1 MKILFLA
8 RRYSYYRNYDSV
20 IRRLAARGHLL
31 HLAVDRENAE
41 GLPLVERLAAENPG
55 ITYDELPPRAGDD
68 WTWLAGRL
76 RHGIEHLRYQ
86 HPMFD
91 DTPKLRAR
99 SAERTPGGFV
109 RLGEFVRHRAAWARV
124 LIVRLLDWL
133 ERAVPANPDFR
144 ALIERHDPD
153 LVLLT
158 PLIGLGSQQ
167 IDYLRAARALNIP
180 TGLAVWS
187 WDHLSSKAI
196 IREVPDR
203 VFVWNDTQRRE
214 AIEYHDV
221 PEDRIVVTGAQCFD
235 RWFDRRPSRDRHTLC
250 QAIGLT
256 PVRPFVLYVCSAP
269 FLGSPPEAPFVVDW
283 VRRLRES
290 AGSLRDVP
298 ILIRP
303 HPSRTAE
310 WAGVDLSPYRD
321 VVVWGSSPVDPGSRN
336 DYFDSLYHSAAVVGL
351 NTSAFIEAGI
361 VGRPVLTLLLPEWH
375 ESQLGTAHFRYL
387 FEAGG
392 GLLVSA
398 RSFEEHLAQLEQAVQ
413 APPAGLR
420 PFVREFV
427 RPHGLDVPATPIFV
441 ERVEAMEGLKV
452 AAPAP
457 VPFLSLARRL
467 LRLMRP
473 WRDDPHRERLVYA
486 ETELDTVRRMRA
498 SRHAKAA
505 RERAVKKERARERA
519 VREAARQEELEQFRA
534 VKRAQEAAA
543 AGRGPGRA
551 EP

>member
-20 IRRLAARGHLL
+20 IRSLAARGHVL

-41 GLPLVERLAAENPG
+41 GLPLIQRLAAASPN
-55 ITYDELPPRAGDD
+55 ITYEELPPKAGDD

-99 SAERTPGGFV
+99 SAERTPGAFV
-109 RLGEFVRHRAAWARV
+109 RLGEFIRHRAVWARGLLTA
-124 LIVRLLDWL
+124 LIDWL
-133 ERAVPANPDFR
+133 ERAVPENPDFR
-144 ALIERHDPD
+144 AFIEKHRPD

-167 IDYLRAARALNIP
+167 VDYLRAARSLAIP

-187 WDHLSSKAI
+187 WDHLSSKAL

-203 VFVWNDTQRRE
+203 VFVWNETQKRE
-214 AIEYHDV
+214 AIEYHRV
-221 PEDRIVVTGAQCFD
+221 PEERIAVTGAQCFD
-235 RWFDRRPSRDRHTLC
+235 RWFGRRPSRDRHTLC

-269 FLGSPPEAPFVVDW
+269 FIGSQPEAPFVVEW

-290 AGSLRDVP
+290 SGTLRDVP

-310 WAGVDLSPYRD
+310 WASVDLSPYRD
-321 VVVWGSSPVDPGSRN
+321 VVVWGSSPVDPRSRN

-361 VGRPVLTLLLPEWH
+361 VGRPVLTILLPEWH
-375 ESQLGTAHFRYL
+375 ENQLGTAHFRYL
-387 FEAGG
+387 FDAGG
-392 GLLVSA
+392 GLLESA
-398 RSFEEHLAQLEQAVQ
+398 RSFDEHLAQLERAVT
-413 APPAGLR
+413 APPTGLR

-452 AAPAP
+452 SQPAP
-457 VPFLSLARRL
+457 LPFQSLARWIDSRL
-467 LRLMRP
+467 RR
-473 WRDDPHRERLVYA
+473 WRDDPHRELLAYA
-486 ETELDTVRRMRA
+486 GSELDTVRRMRA
-498 SRHAKAA
+498 SRQAKS
-505 RERAVKKERARERA
+505 ERKRALKKERARERA
-519 VREAARQEELEQFRA
+519 ARDAARQDEIDQFRA
-534 VKRAQEAAA
+534 VKRAHEEAAE
-543 AGRGPGRA
+543 RRA
-551 EP
+551 R

>member
-20 IRRLAARGHLL
+20 IRSLAARGHVL
-31 HLAVDRENAE
+31 HLAVDRENDE
-41 GLPLVERLAAENPG
+41 GLPLIQRLAAFSSN
-55 ITYDELPPRAGDD
+55 ITYEELPPKSGDD

-109 RLGEFVRHRAAWARV
+109 RLGEFIRHRAVWARRP
-124 LIVRLLDWL
+124 LTALLDWL
-133 ERAVPANPDFR
+133 ERALPENPDFR
-144 ALIERHDPD
+144 AFIEQHHPD

-167 IDYLRAARALNIP
+167 IDYLRAARSLAVP

-187 WDHLSSKAI
+187 WDHLSSKAL

-203 VFVWNDTQRRE
+203 VFVWNETQKRE
-214 AIEYHDV
+214 AIEYHRV
-221 PEDRIVVTGAQCFD
+221 PEDRIAVTGAQCFD
-235 RWFDRRPSRDRHTLC
+235 RWFGRRPSRDRHTLC

-269 FLGSPPEAPFVVDW
+269 FIGSQPEAPFVMEW

-290 AGSLRDVP
+290 TGVLREVP

-310 WAGVDLSPYRD
+310 WADVDLSPYRD
-321 VVVWGSSPVDPGSRN
+321 VVVWGSNPVDPHSRN

-361 VGRPVLTLLLPEWH
+361 VGRPVLTILLPEWH
-375 ESQLGTAHFRYL
+375 ENQLGTTHFRYL
-387 FEAGG
+387 FDAGG
-392 GLLVSA
+392 GLLESA
-398 RSFEEHLAQLEQAVQ
+398 PGFDQHLAQLERTVT
-413 APPAGLR
+413 APSAGLR

-427 RPHGLDVPATPIFV
+427 RPHGLDVPATPMFV

-452 AAPAP
+452 WQPAP
-457 VPFLSLARRL
+457 QRFQPLARWINSRL
-467 LRLMRP
+467 RR
-473 WRDDPHRERLVYA
+473 WRDDPDRELLAYA
-486 ETELDTVRRMRA
+486 GSELETVRRMRA
-498 SRHAKAA
+498 SRQAKAE

-519 VREAARQEELEQFRA
+519 AREAVREDEIDQFRT
-534 VKRAQEAAA
+534 VKRAQEEAAQRRA
-543 AGRGPGRA
+543 AR
-551 EP
+551 

>member
-20 IRRLAARGHLL
+20 IRSLAARGHVV
-31 HLAVDRENAE
+31 HLAVDRANAE
-41 GLPLVERLAAENPG
+41 GLPLVERLAAGSPN
-55 ITYDELPPRAGDD
+55 ITYEELPPRAGDD

-91 DTPKLRAR
+91 DTSKLRAR

-109 RLGEFVRHRAAWARV
+109 RLGEFVRHRAAWARGP
-124 LIVRLLDWL
+124 IVALLDWL
-133 ERAVPANPDFR
+133 ERAVPGNPDFR
-144 ALIERHDPD
+144 AFIERHQPD

-167 IDYLRAARALNIP
+167 IDYLRAAQALNLP

-203 VFVWNDTQRRE
+203 VFVWNETQKGE
-214 AIEYHDV
+214 AIEYHGV
-221 PEDRIVVTGAQCFD
+221 PGERIAVTGAQCFD
-235 RWFDRRPSRDRHTLC
+235 RWFGRRPSRDRHPLC
-250 QAIGLT
+250 QAIGLS
-256 PVRPFVLYVCSAP
+256 PVRPFILYVCSAP
-269 FLGSPPEAPFVVDW
+269 FIGSQPEAPFVVEW
-283 VRRLRES
+283 VRRVRES
-290 AGSLRDVP
+290 PGALRDVP

-303 HPSRTAE
+303 HPSRVAE
-310 WAGVDLSPYRD
+310 WAGVDLASFRD
-321 VVVWGSSPVDPGSRN
+321 VVVWGSNPVDPHSRN

-361 VGRPVLTLLLPEWH
+361 VGRPVLTILLPEWH
-375 ESQLGTAHFRYL
+375 ENQLGTAHFRYL

-392 GLLVSA
+392 GLLESA
-398 RSFEEHLAQLEQAVQ
+398 RSFDEHLVQLETAVT
-413 APPAGLR
+413 APPAGPR

-427 RPHGLDVPATPIFV
+427 RPHGLDVPATPLFV

-452 AAPAP
+452 FQPAP
-457 VPFLSLARRL
+457 PPLLSLARWL
-467 LRLMRP
+467 LGRMRP
-473 WRDDPHRERLVYA
+473 WRNDPRRELLVYA
-486 ETELDTVRRMRA
+486 GSELETVRRTRAMRKV
-498 SRHAKAA
+498 KAE
-505 RERAVKKERARERA
+505 RERALKKARARERA
-519 VREAARQEELEQFRA
+519 AREAARLDELEQFRA
-534 VKRAQEAAA
+534 AKRAQDEAADRRA
-543 AGRGPGRA
+543 AR
-551 EP
+551 

>member
-20 IRRLAARGHLL
+20 IRSLAARGHVL

-41 GLPLVERLAAENPG
+41 GLPFVERLAAGHPN
-55 ITYDELPPRAGDD
+55 ITYEELPPRAGDD
-68 WTWLAGRL
+68 WTWMAGRL

-109 RLGEFVRHRAAWARV
+109 RLGEFMRHRAAWARGPV
-124 LIVRLLDWL
+124 VALLDWL
-133 ERAVPANPDFR
+133 ERAVPENPEFR
-144 ALIERHDPD
+144 ALIARHRPD
-153 LVLLT
+153 VVLLT

-167 IDYLRAARALNIP
+167 IDYLRAARSLAIP

-187 WDHLSSKAI
+187 WDHLSSKAL
-196 IREVPDR
+196 IRERPDR

-214 AIEYHDV
+214 AIEYHHV
-221 PEDRIVVTGAQCFD
+221 PEDRIAVTGAQCFD
-235 RWFDRRPSRDRHTLC
+235 RWFGRAPSRDRHTLC
-250 QAIGLT
+250 QSIGLT

-269 FLGSPPEAPFVVDW
+269 FIGSQPEAPFVVEW

-290 AGSLRDVP
+290 SGTLRDVP

-310 WAGVDLSPYRD
+310 WAGVDLAAFRD
-321 VVVWGSSPVDPGSRN
+321 VVVWGSNPVDPGSRN

-375 ESQLGTAHFRYL
+375 ENQLGTAHFRYL

-392 GLLVSA
+392 GLLLS
-398 RSFEEHLAQLEQAVQ
+398 SHGFEEHLAQLEEAVT

-452 AAPAP
+452 RQPEP
-457 VPFLSLARRL
+457 LPFLSLARWLLERL
-467 LRLMRP
+467 RP
-473 WRDDPHRERLVYA
+473 WRDDPHRELLVYA
-486 ETELDTVRRMRA
+486 ESELETVRRMRA
-498 SRHAKAA
+498 SRQMKAE
-505 RERAVKKERARERA
+505 RERVLKKERARERA
-519 VREAARQEELEQFRA
+519 EREAARQEELGQFRA
-534 VKRAQEAAA
+534 AKRAQEDD
-543 AGRGPGRA
+543 AGRRA
-551 EP
+551 AR

>member
-20 IRRLAARGHLL
+20 IRSLAVRGHVL
-31 HLAVDRENAE
+31 HLAVDRENDE
-41 GLPLVERLAAENPG
+41 GLPLIQRLAAFSPN
-55 ITYDELPPRAGDD
+55 ITYQELPPKSGDD

-109 RLGEFVRHRAAWARV
+109 RLGEFIRHRAVWARRP
-124 LIVRLLDWL
+124 LTALLDWL
-133 ERAVPANPDFR
+133 ERALPENPDFR
-144 ALIERHDPD
+144 AFIEQHRPD

-167 IDYLRAARALNIP
+167 IDYLRAARSLAVP

-187 WDHLSSKAI
+187 WDHLSSKAL

-203 VFVWNDTQRRE
+203 VFVWNETQQRE
-214 AIEYHDV
+214 AIEYHRV
-221 PEDRIVVTGAQCFD
+221 PEDRIAVTGAQCFD
-235 RWFDRRPSRDRHTLC
+235 RWFGRRPSRDRYTLC

-269 FLGSPPEAPFVVDW
+269 FIGSQPEAPFVMEW

-290 AGSLRDVP
+290 KGVLREVP

-310 WAGVDLSPYRD
+310 WADVDLSPYRD
-321 VVVWGSSPVDPGSRN
+321 VVVWGSNPVDPHSRN

-361 VGRPVLTLLLPEWH
+361 VGRPVLTILLPEWH
-375 ESQLGTAHFRYL
+375 ENQLGTTHFRYL
-387 FEAGG
+387 FDAGG
-392 GLLVSA
+392 GLLESA
-398 RSFEEHLAQLEQAVQ
+398 PGFDQHLAQLERAVT

-452 AAPAP
+452 SQPAP
-457 VPFLSLARRL
+457 PRFQPLARWINSRL
-467 LRLMRP
+467 RR
-473 WRDDPHRERLVYA
+473 WRDDPDRERLAYA
-486 ETELDTVRRMRA
+486 GSELETVRRMRA
-498 SRHAKAA
+498 LRQAKKE

-519 VREAARQEELEQFRA
+519 AREAVREDEIDQFRT
-534 VKRAQEAAA
+534 VKRAQEEAAQRRA
-543 AGRGPGRA
+543 AR
-551 EP
+551 

>member
-20 IRRLAARGHLL
+20 IRRLAARGHVL

-41 GLPLVERLAAENPG
+41 GLPLVERLAAASPN
-55 ITYDELPPRAGDD
+55 ITYEELPPRAGDD

-91 DTPKLRAR
+91 DAPKLRAR

-109 RLGEFVRHRAAWARV
+109 RLGAFLRQRASWARGPV
-124 LIVRLLDWL
+124 VAFLDWL
-133 ERAVPANPDFR
+133 ERAVPENPDFR
-144 ALIERHDPD
+144 ALVERHRPD

-167 IDYLRAARALNIP
+167 IDYLRAARGLNLP

-203 VFVWNDTQRRE
+203 VFVWNETQKRE
-214 AIEYHDV
+214 AIEYHGV
-221 PEDRIVVTGAQCFD
+221 PEERVAVTGAQCFD
-235 RWFDRRPSRDRHTLC
+235 RWFGRRPSRARHALC
-250 QAIGLT
+250 QAIGLS
-256 PVRPFVLYVCSAP
+256 PVRPFILYVCSAP
-269 FLGSPPEAPFVVDW
+269 FIGSQPEAPFVVDW
-283 VRRLRES
+283 VRRVRQS
-290 AGSLRDVP
+290 PGALRDVP

-303 HPSRTAE
+303 HPSRVAE
-310 WAGVDLSPYRD
+310 WAGVDVSPFRD
-321 VVVWGSSPVDPGSRN
+321 VVVWGSNPVDPASRN

-375 ESQLGTAHFRYL
+375 ENQLGTAHFRYL

-392 GLLVSA
+392 GLLESA
-398 RSFEEHLAQLEQAVQ
+398 RSFDEHLVQLERAVT
-413 APPAGLR
+413 APPAAPR

-452 AAPAP
+452 SQAAPP
-457 VPFLSLARRL
+457 PLLSLARWL
-467 LRLMRP
+467 LGTMRA
-473 WRDDPHRERLVYA
+473 WRDDPRRELLVYA
-486 ETELDTVRRMRA
+486 ESELETLRRLRA
-498 SRHAKAA
+498 SRQVKAERA
-505 RERAVKKERARERA
+505 RAVKQERARERA
-519 VREAARQEELEQFRA
+519 ARETARQDEIEQFRA
-534 VKRAQEAAA
+534 RRAQEEAAA
-543 AGRGPGRA
+543 RRA
-551 EP
+551 AR

>member
-20 IRRLAARGHLL
+20 IRSLADRGHVL

-41 GLPLVERLAAENPG
+41 GLPLVERLAAGHPN
-55 ITYDELPPRAGDD
+55 ITYEELAPRAGDD

-99 SAERTPGGFV
+99 SIERTPGGFV
-109 RLGEFVRHRAAWARV
+109 RLGEFVRHRATWLRGP
-124 LIVRLLDWL
+124 IITLLDWL
-133 ERAVPANPDFR
+133 ERAVPPNPAFR
-144 ALIERHDPD
+144 AFIERHAPD

-158 PLIGLGSQQ
+158 PLIGLGEQQ
-167 IDYLRAARALNIP
+167 IDYLRAARSLAIP

-196 IREVPDR
+196 IRELPDR
-203 VFVWNDTQRRE
+203 VFVWNETQKRE
-214 AIEYHDV
+214 AIEFHRV
-221 PEDRIVVTGAQCFD
+221 PEERIAVTGAQCFD
-235 RWFDRRPSRDRHTLC
+235 RWFGRQPSRDRHALC
-250 QAIGLT
+250 QAIGLS
-256 PVRPFVLYVCSAP
+256 PVRPFILYVCSAP
-269 FLGSPPEAPFVVDW
+269 FIGSQPEAPFVVDW
-283 VRRLRES
+283 VRRVRES
-290 AGSLRDVP
+290 DGVLRDVP

-310 WAGVDLSPYRD
+310 WADVDVSPFRD

-361 VGRPVLTLLLPEWH
+361 VGRPVLTILLPEWH

-392 GLLVSA
+392 GLLESS
-398 RSFEEHLAQLEQAVQ
+398 RSFDEHLAQLERAVT
-413 APPAGLR
+413 APPAGRR

-427 RPHGLDVPATPIFV
+427 RPHGLEVPATPIFV

-452 AAPAP
+452 TQPAP
-457 VPFLSLARRL
+457 LPFLSLARWMLNRL
-467 LRLMRP
+467 RP
-473 WRDDPHRERLVYA
+473 WRDDPRRELLAYA
-486 ETELDTVRRMRA
+486 ESELDTVRRMRA
-498 SRHAKAA
+498 SRQAKAE
-505 RERAVKKERARERA
+505 RERAAKKERARERA
-519 VREAARQEELEQFRA
+519 ARETARQAELDQFRA
-534 VKRAQEAAA
+534 AKRAQEEA
-543 AGRGPGRA
+543 AGRRA
-551 EP
+551 AR